1 MVKIESLPL
10 NVVLTLAKH
19 ELMSCFNT
27 TNVRIKGVWFDL
39 DWCDSDEE
47 GDRSLMVTAEMQTK
61 DNNNG
66 THPWVMVW
74 NEYECDFHT
83 VMRLDQNEKTNK
95 ED

>member
-27 TNVRIKGVWFDL
+27 TNVKIKGVWFDW

-47 GDRSLMVTAEMQTK
+47 GDRSLMVTAEMQT
-61 DNNNG
+61 DDSNNG

-74 NEYECDFHT
+74 SEDECDFHT
-83 VMRLDQNEKTNK
+83 VMRLDQKVNDNK
-95 ED
+95 